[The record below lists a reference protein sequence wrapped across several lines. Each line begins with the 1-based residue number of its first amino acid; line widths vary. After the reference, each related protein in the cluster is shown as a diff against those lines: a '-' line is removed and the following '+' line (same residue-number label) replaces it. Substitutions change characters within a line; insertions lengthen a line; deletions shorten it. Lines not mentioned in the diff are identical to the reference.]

1 MTHASSDKETARES
15 DLIMQISF
23 QVLNISRSLETLKMP
38 CWLDDRNTH
47 SIKLKYIIHHH
58 SGENEDMHQSSDG
71 QLEEIFAIQKC
82 LSLNLEI

>member
-1 MTHASSDKETARES
+1 MTHASSDKETARGAEF
-15 DLIMQISF
+15 IMQISF